1 MTSNDAP
8 ISHSLRDAKLPV
20 GSSPSNNMMGQAL
33 TSDRVLRS
41 STKPN
46 NKRALGQQLTSVRQQ
61 KRRRNIDIL
70 EGEAGENGIVV
81 GGILKVKAKHKDL
94 IQAFLIRD
102 DGTDLVIPHEV
113 FLRVLDS
120 LYEKGDVA
128 TLVCL
133 GLARKAFWCYK
144 KRQHHRD
151 YSKLSPLNKIA
162 LAPRLKRW
170 MGLDYRVASKRTLS
184 VDVENQCNVM
194 YLSREVYG
202 KRGSEEETAM
212 TGRYYS
218 RNCLR
223 IPQPRGRGYPFYRTL
238 VSPFHEGVEWNERAL
253 NHILELAKLW
263 RHGSGD
269 RWDEA
274 LDDFWTNYFSSPF
287 KDWVGD
293 YSEGDEPNDGGHY
306 ELFAA
311 KQKFE
316 AYEEQFMDGYRLWE
330 EEDEEC

>member
-1 MTSNDAP
+1 MTSNDTS
-8 ISHSLRDAKLPV
+8 ISHSLQDAKLPV

-46 NKRALGQQLTSVRQQ
+46 NKRALGQQLTSDRQQ
-61 KRRRNIDIL
+61 KRRP
-70 EGEAGENGIVV
+70 
-81 GGILKVKAKHKDL
+81 
-94 IQAFLIRD
+94 FLIRD

-113 FLRVLDS
+113 FLRVLDL

-184 VDVENQCNVM
+184 VENQCNVM

-253 NHILELAKLW
+253 NHILEMAKLW

-316 AYEEQFMDGYRLWE
+316 AYEEQFMD
-330 EEDEEC
+330 

>member
-1 MTSNDAP
+1 M
-8 ISHSLRDAKLPV
+8 
-20 GSSPSNNMMGQAL
+20 
-33 TSDRVLRS
+33 
-41 STKPN
+41 
-46 NKRALGQQLTSVRQQ
+46 
-61 KRRRNIDIL
+61 
-70 EGEAGENGIVV
+70 
-81 GGILKVKAKHKDL
+81 
-94 IQAFLIRD
+94 
-102 DGTDLVIPHEV
+102 IPHEV
-113 FLRVLDS
+113 FLRVLDL

-330 EEDEEC
+330 EEDEEY